1 MINVSFWI
9 KSCSYFCGV
18 KKYRFIIS
26 VLFLLLTL
34 TSSLKIAGT
43 IGYYAMFT
51 DDFVERYCENKERPE
66 LNCDGKCA
74 LSKMLLQESNDED
87 PPINIDLLKTETVL
101 FLESGMEMEFTVYCS
116 KTLKNIDYTN
126 LYSFDLLIKE
136 PQPPRV

>member
-1 MINVSFWI
+1 
-9 KSCSYFCGV
+9 
-18 KKYRFIIS
+18 
-26 VLFLLLTL
+26 
-34 TSSLKIAGT
+34 
-43 IGYYAMFT
+43 MFT